1 MYAYKTYMKIMR
13 EINVKKCQILDMY
26 AAFMQWGYNSKNKF
40 WIQRPLNNTVMIFK
54 QWCTE
59 VYKYHTR
66 LWKCADNF
74 KAAMH
79 NFETR
84 MGAVVVVIAW

>member
-1 MYAYKTYMKIMR
+1 MKIMR

-54 QWCTE
+54 QWCTG
-59 VYKYHTR
+59 VCKYHTR
-66 LWKCADNF
+66 LWKYADNF